1 MAPSSNYYH
10 VGIVVN
16 DIQAAQERLS
26 ALFGISWGPVLPIS
40 AVAYRDCDGPDLDLP
55 TTLCYSVGDPGI
67 ELIEELPGPVWVRNE
82 QSNLH
87 HIGFW
92 TDELLNDS
100 ARLAGGGCPL
110 QLSGRAGQAAPASF
124 AYHRDDILSVRF
136 ELVDDSIRELMA

>member
-67 ELIEELPGPVWVRNE
+67 ELKVGGYDANNWAASRSVVDMERIDPAHGGIE
-82 QSNLH
+82 
-87 HIGFW
+87 
-92 TDELLNDS
+92 
-100 ARLAGGGCPL
+100 L
-110 QLSGRAGQAAPASF
+110 QVAWQVHG
-124 AYHRDDILSVRF
+124 
-136 ELVDDSIRELMA
+136 